1 MFKGCTSLTTVPEN
15 LLPATDLTG
24 ANNCYQG
31 MFQGC
36 TNLTTVP
43 KLPATKLKGQCYDS
57 MFKGCTSL
65 TTVPEDLLPATELR
79 DRNSSDAASCYQG
92 MFQNCT
98 SLTIAPKLPATW
110 LSSYC
115 YQDMFK
121 GCIALTTAPKLSATT
136 LVLGCFQDMFSG
148 CTSLTTAYVK
158 AAYNATYCAGM
169 FDNCTDAATST
180 FYSDDAANWKIA
192 FTSLASWQAAAY
204 E

>member
-1 MFKGCTSLTTVPEN
+1 
-15 LLPATDLTG
+15 
-24 ANNCYQG
+24 
-31 MFQGC
+31 
-36 TNLTTVP
+36 
-43 KLPATKLKGQCYDS
+43 
-57 MFKGCTSL
+57 
-65 TTVPEDLLPATELR
+65 
-79 DRNSSDAASCYQG
+79 

-121 GCIALTTAPKLSATT
+121 GCIALTTAPKLPATT
-136 LVLGCFQDMFSG
+136 LVPGCFQGMFSG
-148 CTSLTTAYVK
+148 CTSLTKAYVK
-158 AAYNATYCAGM
+158 GAYNATYCAGM
-169 FDNCTDAATST
+169 FDNCTDATTST